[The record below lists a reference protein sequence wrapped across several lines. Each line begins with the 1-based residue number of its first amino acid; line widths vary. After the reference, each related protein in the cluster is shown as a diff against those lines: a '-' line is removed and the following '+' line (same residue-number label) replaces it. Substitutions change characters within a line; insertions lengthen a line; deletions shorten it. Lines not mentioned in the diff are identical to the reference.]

1 MSTAARTGRRLLL
14 KPAGPETESREV
26 RHLHAR
32 ALAVGSPCS
41 PAATPGRHDSGAGS
55 RTQRPGG
62 GSRGEASRVGSPPR
76 RRGSVGR
83 PISIGKV
90 SDSAA
95 ARRAWPCSTGGY
107 GHSAPARC
115 AASTPAASAPPRRPV
130 RVPPNAAG
138 LQSGVGALWSVDL
151 NGGHVL
157 RFDGPR
163 LRRSRFAQ
171 VPARA
176 LATSDSG
183 VWVARPTLT
192 GGGTRISRLD
202 PSTLRRTATVRVR
215 FPVYQLF
222 AAGGRVWM
230 VDHASGR
237 LVGLGGPEGRPVASE
252 RLGDQPSQVL
262 SAGDW
267 LWALMPT
274 SRWGPASRVLRI
286 DPRTG
291 GRTGPALRVRGS
303 VRALAA
309 EGDRVWV
316 VGAGWLRT
324 FDIHTGRPLGRP
336 VPIGRQPVD
345 VERLSGRLWVVDEH
359 EHSVGAS
366 ARACRPGACSRLAA
380 RAQVG
385 RAQSC
390 LPPVFS
396 SSSTGP
402 TDTPRSM
409 PLTMS

>member
-1 MSTAARTGRRLLL
+1 VSVLSPRATELDTVSTAARTGRRLLL
-14 KPAGPETESREV
+14 KAGRSATESERV
-26 RHLHAR
+26 RSGVATL
-32 ALAVGSPCS
+32 LAVAVGVPLAGCESTA
-41 PAATPGRHDSGAGS
+41 PADSGAGS
-55 RTQRPGG
+55 HTQATTAGAHAVKPP
-62 GSRGEASRVGSPPR
+62 AAGSPSAAAA
-76 RRGSVGR
+76 GSVGR
-83 PISIGKV
+83 PISIGGSPGEAAPPSLAV
-90 SDSAA
+90 LHGRLWALGAGALRSVDTRRERAA
-95 ARRAWPCSTGGY
+95 AVTA
-107 GHSAPARC
+107 
-115 AASTPAASAPPRRPV
+115 

-222 AAGGRVWM
+222 AAGGRVWI

-252 RLGDQPSQVL
+252 RLGDRPSQVL

-267 LWALMPT
+267 LWALMP

-359 EHSVGAS
+359 GLRRVSPS
-366 ARACRPGACSRLAA
+366 LPARAVR
-380 RAQVG
+380 
-385 RAQSC
+385 
-390 LPPVFS
+390 
-396 SSSTGP
+396 
-402 TDTPRSM
+402 
-409 PLTMS
+409 